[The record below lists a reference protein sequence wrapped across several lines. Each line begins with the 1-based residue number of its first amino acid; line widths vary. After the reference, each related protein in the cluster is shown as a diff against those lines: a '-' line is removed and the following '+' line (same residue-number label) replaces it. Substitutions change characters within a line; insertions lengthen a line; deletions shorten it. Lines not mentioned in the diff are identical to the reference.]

1 MAHEA
6 IPKTEAKNQKTTEY
20 LEEVFNGSDVYRS
33 DVRSIEI
40 SEVAPIITAE
50 NAKTGIET
58 GLVSIIRAGDELFA
72 VIAVRKD
79 GDSSDVAFA
88 ISRFRDGE
96 RGQLIDV
103 ISQHHTE
110 ANNLGRESI
119 RDLQNP
125 IDDTMS
131 RNHFS
136 IKLTESGKITVTDNG
151 SANGTQLFAR
161 FKDEPGAEEP
171 LPEGPLDDFT
181 WLPESASLRHFCFP
195 KDRQ

>member
-1 MAHEA
+1 MAHET
-6 IPKTEAKNQKTTEY
+6 IPKAEVKNQKTTEY
-20 LEEVFNGSDVYRS
+20 LEEVFNGSDAYHS
-33 DVRSIEI
+33 DVRSIELAN
-40 SEVAPIITAE
+40 VVPVMTAE
-50 NAKTGIET
+50 NTKFGIES
-58 GLVSIIRAGDELFA
+58 GLVGVIKAGDELFA

-79 GDSSDVAFA
+79 GDSSNVAFA
-88 ISRFRDGE
+88 ISRFREGE

-103 ISQHHTE
+103 ISRNHTA
-110 ANNLGRESI
+110 ANDIGRESI

-136 IKLTESGKITVTDNG
+136 ISLTEAGKIEVADNG
-151 SANGTQLFAR
+151 STNGTQLFAR
-161 FKDEPGAEEP
+161 FKSEPGAGQE